1 MFISVIAFGYI
12 PLSLDLSSNRLKQLT
27 AIGAGVLIGS
37 AFLVIIPEALE
48 LFEAHEEDEDKITGS
63 VALVILEFENG
74 DINANEA
81 IEEIEELVGGHD
93 AHEGDGHEGDDHEGD
108 DHEGDDHEGDDE
120 SSKDTISESILH
132 VIEEV
137 EDGEINATAGLQE
150 IEDLVTATSHA
161 SHDEAHVN
169 FTNIGLAILVG
180 FVLMLLLEVFGL
192 PHAVHHDEDKDLLGL
207 SATLGL
213 VVHAAADG
221 LAVGASVSSST
232 ETGLIVFLAIMIH
245 KGPAAFGLS
254 SFLKHIKLEESKS
267 RFYLVLFALSSPIF
281 AILTFFI
288 FKDTSL
294 ATDDNIGLALLFSA
308 GTFIYVATVDVLPEV
323 HSHDHDN
330 DPPVWFVIAG
340 MIVVFLTTLIGHGH

>member
-1 MFISVIAFGYI
+1 MDSQILIFIFAIVMFISVIAFGYI

-93 AHEGDGHEGDDHEGD
+93 AHEGDGHEGDD
-108 DHEGDDHEGDDE
+108 E

-137 EDGEINATAGLQE
+137 EDGEINATAGLQK
-150 IEDLVTATSHA
+150 IEDLVTATSHT

-192 PHAVHHDEDKDLLGL
+192 PHAVHHDEDKDLLGI

-232 ETGLIVFLAIMIH
+232 ETGLIVFLAIMLH

-267 RFYLVLFALSSPIF
+267 RFYLALFALSSPIF

-288 FKDTSL
+288 LKDTSL

-308 GTFIYVATVDVLPEV
+308 GTFIYIATVDVLPEV
-323 HSHDHDN
+323 HNHNHDN

>member
-1 MFISVIAFGYI
+1 MDSQILIFIFAIVMFISVIAFGYI
-12 PLSLDLSSNRLKQLT
+12 PLSLDISSDSLKQLT

-48 LFEAHEEDEDKITGS
+48 LFEDHEEDEDKITGL

-74 DINANEA
+74 EINASEA
-81 IEEIEELVGGHD
+81 IEEIEDLVGSHDSSGHD
-93 AHEGDGHEGDDHEGD
+93 NHESADG
-108 DHEGDDHEGDDE
+108 
-120 SSKDTISESILH
+120 SSMETVSELILH

-137 EDGEINATAGLQE
+137 EDDEINATAGLQE

-161 SHDEAHVN
+161 PHDETHVN
-169 FTNIGLAILVG
+169 STNIGLTILVG

-192 PHAVHHDEDKDLLGL
+192 PHAVHPDEDKDLLGL

-213 VVHAAADG
+213 VAHAAADG

-267 RFYLVLFALSSPIF
+267 RYYLVLFALSSPIF

-288 FKDTSL
+288 LKDTSL